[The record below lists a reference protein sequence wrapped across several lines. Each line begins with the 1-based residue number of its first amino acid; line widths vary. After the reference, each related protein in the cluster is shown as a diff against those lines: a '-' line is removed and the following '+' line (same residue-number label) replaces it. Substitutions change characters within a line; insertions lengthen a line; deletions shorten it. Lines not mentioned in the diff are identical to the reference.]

1 MDIFPFPE
9 KRNKQE
15 ELIEKVEEAIQEESS
30 LVAHAPTGLG
40 KTAATVTP
48 ALEQTLENDGKV
60 FFLTPRHSQHEIAL
74 ETVKKINDR
83 HSEKVVSVDLIGKS
97 HLCEADSVT
106 REGPKCP
113 RHDETFNE
121 NGELSKRA
129 WRKIKQLRHENLR
142 AEELKA
148 RCTDVCA
155 YTVSL
160 YMCQE
165 ADIIIGDYFH
175 LFHPGIRDI
184 VLEKSGT
191 DLENSVI
198 IVDEAHNLPSRTRSL
213 FSHTIS
219 VPLVSRCITEAEK
232 FGFYQEQEYLEQLKR
247 NIERLARDRLSQKDH
262 EAEIEKSDLTDPVN
276 NFHSYEE
283 LIIDLEV
290 MGEEVLE
297 EEEKSYAAK
306 LAESL
311 DGWKGDDKGFFRNI
325 ERTRNGNDRDIR
337 ISYSCL
343 DPSISTKK
351 PLNNAKA
358 SILMSGTLKPQE
370 MYIDLLGLEDAIE
383 AEFSSPF
390 PDKNRL
396 ELIVNTVTTRYKERD
411 DSMIQ
416 KYVWYLSQSLE
427 EIEGSVGIFFPSY
440 QLLNQ
445 IGEPLSDRTDR
456 KVLLERRG
464 KSKEDKQKLLDE
476 FKDGDNTVLLGVA
489 SGSFGEGVDYPGEDM
504 RAVFIIGLPLRKPNL
519 KTEALIDYLDNLYGK
534 GWQYGYTYPGIN
546 TAVQA
551 AGRCIRSDTDK
562 GVIVYM
568 DKRYTWNKYNK
579 LLENRNSIVETRAP
593 WQEIKKFQDGENL

>member
-1 MDIFPFPE
+1 MDIFPFPT

-15 ELIEKVEEAIQEESS
+15 ELIEDVEQAVSEETS
-30 LVAHAPTGLG
+30 LIAHAPTGLG

-48 ALEQTLENDGKV
+48 ALEQTLQKDGKV

-74 ETVKKINDR
+74 ETVRKINDR

-106 REGPKCP
+106 REGPRCP

-121 NGELSKRA
+121 NGELSKKA

-142 AEELKA
+142 AEDLKK
-148 RCTDVCA
+148 RCNDVCA

-184 VLEKSGT
+184 VVEKSGA
-191 DLENSVI
+191 DLEDSVI

-213 FSHTIS
+213 FSYTVS
-219 VPLVSRCITEAEK
+219 VPLVKRCITEAEK
-232 FGFYQEQEYLEQLKR
+232 FGFYQEQENLEQLKR
-247 NIERLARDRLSQKDH
+247 SIERLARDKLSQKDH
-262 EAEIEKSDLTDPVN
+262 EAEITKADLKDPID
-276 NFHSYEE
+276 NFYSYEE
-283 LIIDLEV
+283 MIIDLEA
-290 MGEEVLE
+290 MSEEVME

-311 DGWKGDDKGFFRNI
+311 EGWKGDDKGFFRNI
-325 ERTRNGNDRDIR
+325 ERNRSGTDREIR
-337 ISYSCL
+337 VKYSCL
-343 DPSISTKK
+343 DPSISTKE

-358 SILMSGTLKPQE
+358 SVLMSGTLKPQE

-383 AEFSSPF
+383 TEFESPF
-390 PDKNRL
+390 PSENKR

-416 KYVWYLSQSLE
+416 KYVWYLSKSLE
-427 EIEGSVGIFFPSY
+427 EIEGNVGIFFPSY
-440 QLLNQ
+440 KLLNQ
-445 IGEPLSDRTDR
+445 IGEPLNDRTDR
-456 KVLLERRG
+456 KVLMERQG
-464 KSKEDKQKLLDE
+464 KSKDEKQKLLNE
-476 FKDGDNTVLLGVA
+476 FKQGDENVLLGVA

-504 RAVFIIGLPLRKPNL
+504 RAVFIIGLPLKRPTL
-519 KTEALIDYLDNLYGK
+519 KTQALIDYLEDLYGK

-546 TAVQA
+546 VAVQA
-551 AGRCIRSDTDK
+551 AGRCIRSKTDK
-562 GVIVYM
+562 GIIVYM
-568 DKRYTWNKYNK
+568 DKRYGWNKYNK
-579 LLENRNSIVETRAP
+579 LLEDRNNITETRAP
-593 WQEIKKFQDGENL
+593 WQEIEEFQER